1 MDYGLY
7 VQIKSKKKKG
17 ELYFQLYQNKQNNT
31 LKKVELNK

>member
-7 VQIKSKKKKG
+7 VQIKSKKKG